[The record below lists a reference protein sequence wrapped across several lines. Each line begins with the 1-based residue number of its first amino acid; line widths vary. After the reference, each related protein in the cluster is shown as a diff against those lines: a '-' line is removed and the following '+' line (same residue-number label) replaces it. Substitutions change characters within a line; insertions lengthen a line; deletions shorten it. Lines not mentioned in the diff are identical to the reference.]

1 MNEIQVLV
9 DGKKTVLKVSAGQP
23 IRDVA
28 KQLSLNKQA
37 VIVKLNNKIAHP
49 SKELKEGDVLE
60 FVNVI
65 YGG

>member
-1 MNEIQVLV
+1 MNEIQVLI
-9 DGKKTVLKVSAGQP
+9 DGKKTGVQVEVGAP
-23 IRDVA
+23 IREIA
-28 KQLSLNKQA
+28 KQLALNKQA
-37 VIVKLNNKIAHP
+37 VIIKLNNKIAHP